1 MSDGLLDSGSLPLP
15 PFDDDEIIASKR
27 LATTQPGCGGGGG
40 TATTSSSLGSISL
53 DTGGSASNQS
63 HQSPKTTE
71 RPISPRNDS
80 GVASAPANQDQQQTA
95 AAADLATSTPAK
107 TVLSSSLLDASPVIT
122 TTQSRASSRASG
134 NVVEGSFLGYGK
146 HKDGSSIPI
155 MFDVKRVDLDDGG
168 NIYCVWVSRNVV
180 METNRDRSLLDWS
193 ASFVQPMDGSNRFR
207 EVEIIYLVSYGIGFL
222 RVGGIGFVSQRCGG
236 TTVG

>member
-1 MSDGLLDSGSLPLP
+1 M
-15 PFDDDEIIASKR
+15 
-27 LATTQPGCGGGGG
+27 
-40 TATTSSSLGSISL
+40 
-53 DTGGSASNQS
+53 
-63 HQSPKTTE
+63 
-71 RPISPRNDS
+71 
-80 GVASAPANQDQQQTA
+80 
-95 AAADLATSTPAK
+95 
-107 TVLSSSLLDASPVIT
+107 
-122 TTQSRASSRASG
+122 
-134 NVVEGSFLGYGK
+134 EGSFLGYGK